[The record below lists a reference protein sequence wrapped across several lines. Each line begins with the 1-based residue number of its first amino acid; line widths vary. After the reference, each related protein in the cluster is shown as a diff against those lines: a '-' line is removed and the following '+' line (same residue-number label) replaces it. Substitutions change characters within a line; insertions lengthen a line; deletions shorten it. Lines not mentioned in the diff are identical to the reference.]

1 MERTVAPAAEAR
13 PLTGW
18 PVTLGLLFVL
28 GLSFGIVYTINLT
41 ATGDGVPFI
50 PYVFWQSLGAAGI
63 VLVLCA
69 AFRAWPRLR
78 WAHLRVYAL
87 TGLLN
92 LALPYSILAYVAP
105 KVPSGV
111 LALGL
116 TLVPIMVY
124 ALALAFR
131 IDRLRLA
138 RLLGL
143 LLGFAGVLLVLL
155 PRASLPEPEM
165 VGWVALGLVAPLCYA
180 LNAVIIALMSPPATG
195 ALPLGFGLLFSS
207 AVYAGIAMIVTGEY
221 WAFPAPFSAADW
233 ATIAAMANNA
243 LTYVLIFVIIQRAGP
258 VVFSTSNYIATLAG
272 IGFGIWLFGD
282 RPSVWIWAALVLM
295 CVGLFLVNFSGV
307 RPRRKEA

>member
-1 MERTVAPAAEAR
+1 MEGTVAPAAEAA
-13 PLTGW
+13 PLTDW

-63 VLVLCA
+63 VFVLCA

-78 WAHLRVYAL
+78 WTHVRVYAL

-155 PRASLPEPEM
+155 PRTSLPEPEM

-207 AVYAGIAMIVTGEY
+207 AVYAGVAMIVTGEY
-221 WAFPAPFSAADW
+221 WAFPAPFSEGDW

-295 CVGLFLVNFSGV
+295 CVGLFLVNFAGA

>member
-1 MERTVAPAAEAR
+1 
-13 PLTGW
+13 
-18 PVTLGLLFVL
+18 
-28 GLSFGIVYTINLT
+28 
-41 ATGDGVPFI
+41 
-50 PYVFWQSLGAAGI
+50 
-63 VLVLCA
+63 
-69 AFRAWPRLR
+69 
-78 WAHLRVYAL
+78 LRVYAL

-124 ALALAFR
+124 ALALALR
-131 IDRLRLA
+131 IDRLRFG

-155 PRASLPEPEM
+155 PRTSLPAPEM

-180 LNAVIIALMSPPATG
+180 LNAVIIALMRPPATG

-207 AVYAGIAMIVTGEY
+207 AIYAGIAMVVTGEY
-221 WAFPAPFSAADW
+221 WAFPAPFSPADW

-307 RPRRKEA
+307 SLRRKAA